1 MIEKLSLL
9 FSCIL
14 ILYDKS
20 VEMFRKHKQINIPTK
35 ISIGWVKV
43 EFVSVNILN
52 YLHFLTFKPN
62 TYLKLFNISAK
73 YKYSFIGI
81 IRLK

>member
-14 ILYDKS
+14 ILYDKN
-20 VEMFRKHKQINIPTK
+20 VVIFRKHKQINIPTK
-35 ISIGWVKV
+35 ISNGCVKV
-43 EFVSVNILN
+43 EFVNVNILN

-62 TYLKLFNISAK
+62 IYLKLFNISAK
-73 YKYSFIGI
+73 YKYNFIGI